1 MATAAFSGAFANLD
15 PALQL
20 MLLMASLTLLPFMV
34 SGMTSFL
41 RYVIVFSIL
50 KQAMGT
56 QQVPPSMVLV
66 GLALILTFYT
76 MSPVFG
82 EMYTAVNPLLNNPK
96 SNVMDIMNKGV
107 VPLKQFMMRQTR
119 EEDVRIFLE
128 VSRKK
133 APDSVNELS
142 IWEITPA
149 FMLSELRTSFEIG
162 FVIFIPFVI
171 IDLVVANILMALGM
185 MMLSPTIISLP
196 FKILIFIAVD
206 GWSLIV
212 RGLIQ
217 SFN

>member
-133 APDSVNELS
+133 APESVKDLS